1 MQKSCY
7 PKNVCIFL
15 GIGEKGG
22 TDTDVIAKDG
32 RTMAGAY
39 RHLKKRV
46 ILTESKLA
54 LS

>member
-1 MQKSCY
+1 MCRNPVIQKIF
-7 PKNVCIFL
+7 VFL

-39 RHLKKRV
+39 RQLKKRV